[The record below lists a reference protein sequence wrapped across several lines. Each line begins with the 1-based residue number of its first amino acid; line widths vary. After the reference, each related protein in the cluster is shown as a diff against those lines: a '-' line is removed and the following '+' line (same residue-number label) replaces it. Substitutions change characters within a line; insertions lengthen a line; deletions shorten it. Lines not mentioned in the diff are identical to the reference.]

1 MSLEIRKVV
10 SHTEEV
16 RIEGGRPA
24 DPPLLLFGVVAVIAN
39 PWAGQG
45 FVEDLLD
52 TTYDQ
57 RWKYYVAII
66 GGAVVF

>member
-39 PWAGQG
+39 P
-45 FVEDLLD
+45 
-52 TTYDQ
+52 
-57 RWKYYVAII
+57 
-66 GGAVVF
+66 GAEGV